1 MLARALTLS
10 KADVPWLGKLEVSAS
25 GALVLPKELE
35 RELEAKA
42 AAAGGEALVG
52 QVLELLKTFIG
63 EALTQRLTQQIWPKA
78 AFDES
83 QPGGKK

>member
-35 RELEAKA
+35 RELEAK
-42 AAAGGEALVG
+42 AGGEALVG